1 MSYNSRAESA
11 LVESIKQSRKLPRP
25 KGFTQNISNVTKGEE
40 ALDDE
45 DRRINNERLTLP
57 IPPSSET
64 DADTSL
70 VKSLEVN
77 VPKFDKTRQFPGL
90 IAQKIAKKDR
100 HFKAIDDFAIFL
112 DKLAENFEQD
122 VLRFSRE
129 LKEKIEIVDA
139 DLQSTYNTFLDDKY
153 LIVQSEQT
161 LIDKL
166 DVVKGVVSSRCD
178 INDAFG
184 NNLDQLEIKRAE
196 IVGKEL
202 KDLVDRLISIA
213 HQLPNEIERIV
224 ESETFDLNSVLT
236 INRKAHAQLI
246 NILKKTQVE
255 VEIETLQRWED
266 CRNRWRQLRHEKAF
280 KDFSSDMLSDRFSDP
295 EDRRSF
301 MKETCDKQKERHEVR
316 YANIKTLS
324 NLNFSNITVD
334 AVVSVQKNFT
344 SLAEEEIA
352 AVQSCY
358 NGLQERRGKL
368 SVNAEARVEVLRKE
382 LHLYGALFKE
392 PDFISVINQLKC
404 SLDDPNLAE
413 LWRLGG
419 GLKTEFQY
427 LCSDLCSE
435 EIVYDRHVISVKER
449 FELICSSFN
458 LVEILEKR
466 GRASQL
472 DKVRNLISKMRGVA
486 KTEVAAVLSS
496 LLPEL
501 EEIANVEE
509 VPVVFRKVIHDCI
522 VEMNAEIDK
531 VKLNSGGSA
540 VAGNTT
546 TIKSS
551 TAKSANGRTANNKS
565 GKGSKSGKSGATMQD
580 KQNFVDP
587 ISVKQWSRKLGVLYY
602 GSDLPKETQQCCLNG
617 LAGSIQQLE
626 CNRLID
632 SSISTNCPIYL
643 IRIERKYKKLIDAI
657 ATFLET
663 QASYVATCLTNIG
676 EFYLLIAK
684 CMEEHRSTQ
693 KSLDDRSAD
702 ELWDLSEDFRFEKEE
717 RELVFDEACNKI
729 RRSITYEELQDFFD
743 DVLKILDDI
752 QESYR
757 IYHSKG
763 CFAADKH
770 PLTLADEFKT
780 TLLSVSKFF
789 DMKPDHNHPIL
800 ANFNRIFD
808 TAILK
813 NQKFFDIDPAAA
825 GVAPREIPVVDSDAK
840 EVDDAENEE
849 EQVEQNEIN
858 EVNEAPKKQKNL
870 ETYISPNKKK
880 DDVGGHNIYNTDAT
894 VSSGNSDT
902 SNASYGGNFILTMSL
917 DKVVSRL
924 MVEVASKDDLEV
936 GKIFDKSEE
945 KEIPNIELH
954 EKYPWLR
961 IETTVIPLGQEEFE
975 KIHEDDREEYV
986 ESLSKMFVEMPEPEP
1001 IQGEDESIEPNKLYE
1016 WSKSLVVSYK
1026 ERKTLEADND
1036 YIRNHPPLHVH
1047 KHDLPTPW
1055 VLPLT
1060 ITASDLSNLLFGMRE
1075 SLVVELEI
1083 EANNRIKDSE
1093 IKSLHHK
1100 EVFTDQL
1107 EDRLRTHWP
1116 RRGRIETQVKQPRE
1130 AELLGHE
1137 EKTWRYIQSIQQRMT
1152 DTQSKFFEING
1163 TGLEACK
1170 TFVTDM
1176 DDLIQSLTSEK
1187 FKNLAVLQVFIL
1199 IDLYKYL
1206 KNICFNKLLY
1216 FLGC

>member
-25 KGFTQNISNVTKGEE
+25 KGFTTNISNVTKGEE

-45 DRRINNERLTLP
+45 DSRMNDRLGTLPVPPLNNEG
-57 IPPSSET
+57 
-64 DADTSL
+64 DADIAL

-77 VPKFDKTRQFPGL
+77 IPKFDKTRQFPGL

-100 HFKAIDDFAIFL
+100 HFKAIDDFAILL
-112 DKLAENFEQD
+112 DKLAEGFEQD
-122 VLRFSRE
+122 VLQFSRE

-139 DLQSTYNTFLDDKY
+139 DLQSTYKTFLDDKY
-153 LIVQSEQT
+153 LIVQSEQS

-166 DVVKGVVSSRCD
+166 DVVKVVVSSRSD
-178 INDAFG
+178 INENFG
-184 NNLDQLEIKRAE
+184 KCLDQLEIKRAE

-213 HQLPNEIERIV
+213 HQLPNEIEKIV

-236 INRKAHAQLI
+236 TNRKAHAELI
-246 NILKKTQVE
+246 SILRKTQIE
-255 VEIETLQRWED
+255 VEIETLQKWENS
-266 CRNRWRQLRHEKAF
+266 RNRWRQLRHEKAF
-280 KDFSSDMLSDRFSDP
+280 KEFSSDMLSDRFSDP
-295 EDRRSF
+295 EDRNSF
-301 MKETCDKQKERHEVR
+301 MKDTCDKQHERHEVR
-316 YANIKTLS
+316 YENIKTLS

-334 AVVSVQKNFT
+334 AVNSVKNNFT
-344 SLAEEEIA
+344 SLAEEEISA
-352 AVQSCY
+352 IQNCY
-358 NGLQERRGKL
+358 NGLQELRGKL
-368 SVNAEARVEVLRKE
+368 SIDAEARVELLRKE

-392 PDFISVINQLKC
+392 PDFISVINQLQV

-419 GLKTEFQY
+419 GLKNEFQY

-435 EIVYDRHVISVKER
+435 EIVYDRHVLSVKER

-486 KTEVAAVLSS
+486 KSEVSGVLTS

-501 EEIANVEE
+501 EEIADVEE
-509 VPVVFRKVIHDCI
+509 VPAVFRKVVNECI
-522 VEMNAEIDK
+522 VEMNAEIEK
-531 VKLNSGGSA
+531 VKANNGGSA
-540 VAGNTT
+540 VAGNNSG
-546 TIKSS
+546 KSG
-551 TAKSANGRTANNKS
+551 TAKSTGGRTKS
-565 GKGSKSGKSGATMQD
+565 AKGSKSGKSGATIQD
-580 KQNFVDP
+580 KQNYVDP

-602 GSDLPKETQQCCLNG
+602 GSDLPTETQQSCLNG
-617 LAGSIQQLE
+617 LDGTIQQLE

-632 SSISTNCPIYL
+632 SAISTDCPIYL
-643 IRIERKYKKLIDAI
+643 IRIERKYKKLIDSI

-663 QASYVATCLTNIG
+663 QASFVATCLTNTG

-684 CMEEHRSTQ
+684 CMEEHRSSQ

-729 RRSITYEELQDFFD
+729 RRSITYEELQDFFE
-743 DVLKILDDI
+743 DVLKLLDEI

-757 IYHSKG
+757 IYHGKG
-763 CFAADKH
+763 CFSADKH

-780 TLLSVSKFF
+780 TLIAVSNFF
-789 DMKPDHNHPIL
+789 DMKPDDNHPIL
-800 ANFNRIFD
+800 ENFTRIYD
-808 TAILK
+808 TTILK
-813 NQKFFDIDPAAA
+813 NQKFFDDDPGAA
-825 GVAPREIPVVDSDAK
+825 GVAPREVPIVVDP
-840 EVDDAENEE
+840 DAEEENDAEDEVELE
-849 EQVEQNEIN
+849 EQE
-858 EVNEAPKKQKNL
+858 EVNEVETAPKVEIFL

-880 DDVGGHNIYNTDAT
+880 DDVVGHNIYKADAT
-894 VSSGNSDT
+894 VSSGNSDDT
-902 SNASYGGNFILTMSL
+902 NASNGGNFILSIPL
-917 DKVVSRL
+917 NEVVSRL
-924 MVEVASKDDLEV
+924 MIEVNKDDDTEAN
-936 GKIFDKSEE
+936 KDSTDKTEDDEE
-945 KEIPNIELH
+945 ETADIELH
-954 EKYPWLR
+954 EDYPWLR

-975 KIHEDDREEYV
+975 KVHVDDREEY
-986 ESLSKMFVEMPEPEP
+986 EEALSIMFVEMPEPIEEENEDDEP
-1001 IQGEDESIEPNKLYE
+1001 VEPNELYE
-1016 WSKSLVVSYK
+1016 WSKSLVNSYK
-1026 ERKTLEADND
+1026 ERKSLEVENE

-1047 KHDLPTPW
+1047 NNDLPTPW

-1060 ITASDLSNLLFGMRE
+1060 ITANDLSTLLTGMRE

-1083 EANNRIKDSE
+1083 ESHDRIKDSE
-1093 IKSLHHK
+1093 CKSLDHK
-1100 EVFTDQL
+1100 EVFTDEL

-1116 RRGRIETQVKQPRE
+1116 RRGRIETQIKQPRE

-1152 DTQSKFFEING
+1152 ITQSNFFEING
-1163 TGLEACK
+1163 TGQEACK
-1170 TFVTDM
+1170 KFVSDM
-1176 DDLIQSLTSEK
+1176 NLLIDSLTAEK
-1187 FKNLAVLQVFIL
+1187 FKNLAVLQV
-1199 IDLYKYL
+1199 
-1206 KNICFNKLLY
+1206 NLLTNN
-1216 FLGC
+1216 F